1 MRDMK
6 STKTSSVYEV
16 LREKERFERL
26 RPEMVTRYQ
35 SFLRDFAQF
44 RETQRQ
50 FEESSKTVSSDPA
63 TFAAR
68 LGK

>member
-1 MRDMK
+1 MHDPE
-6 STKTSSVYEV
+6 STKPSGHEV
-16 LREKERFERL
+16 LREKERFERQ
-26 RPEMVTRYQ
+26 RPEMVSRYQ

-50 FEESSKTVSSDPA
+50 FEEPSKRASSAPA

-68 LGK
+68 LK